1 MPLKIPSPWGKHH
14 KPVTPARLRVTFGDA
29 QQSVLVSFYA
39 APECVIEVL
48 IDSALPLD
56 HDIDERCQERV
67 EIRSFR
73 DLLPQLW
80 EAYTNQWT
88 DPPNLGRYRYKQLT
102 EELRLLAEED
112 DFPSLWDLLHRSG
125 STWCHGPPL

>member
-1 MPLKIPSPWGKHH
+1 MPRKIPSPWGRSH

-48 IDSALPLD
+48 VDSGLPLD
-56 HDIDERCQERV
+56 LDLEERCQQSV

-80 EAYTNQWT
+80 DAYPDQWT
-88 DPPNLGRYRYKQLT
+88 DPPNLGRYRRQQLA
-102 EELRLLAEED
+102 EEQRLLADGD
-112 DFPSLWDLLHRSG
+112 DFPSLWDLLYPAG